1 MSTLVPLNRGT
12 KGISELGTTNLW
24 PREGQ
29 DLVLLA
35 TETGL
40 TRGFTAPGQRLGSWR
55 DHFPRIKTKRNH
67 ELHLELLQCPLRAGL
82 RSGAALLDFVTPPLL
97 LLYFIYL

>member
-1 MSTLVPLNRGT
+1 MSPLVPLNRGT

-40 TRGFTAPGQRLGSWR
+40 TRGFTALGQRLRSWR
-55 DHFPRIKTKRNH
+55 DHFPRIKTKRN
-67 ELHLELLQCPLRAGL
+67 P
-82 RSGAALLDFVTPPLL
+82 
-97 LLYFIYL
+97 